1 MACDYMTSGGAA
13 MKSFLLRS
21 TFVLIGI
28 IALSG
33 LVAYAE
39 ETAGVAPSNYFAE
52 GIKYRGEGNCEKAIE
67 SYQLAR
73 REKQFKE
80 DWAYYLAVADCY
92 AALKKFDEAI
102 HAYTRVIE
110 STKNRSLQ
118 AEMFKGRGKTYY
130 AKASKAGNRGDT
142 FIELARKDL
151 REAKAL
157 GADVADIE
165 KNIAADIERKPAE
178 VKTDDLS
185 KAVTDQ
191 AVVLVE
197 GSDKIITGD
206 GEYALHLSNETVI
219 KDRDGKIIA
228 AGDIRPGDVIDFSYS
243 TSYLNRA
250 DGMIH
255 AAATIIT
262 VHRSVPA
269 RMKTVE
275 KRKSGFTYEDSL
287 AFERIH
293 QKLEQID
300 KELKEIKAK
309 QAAPK
314 KEVKPAKKTKAKK
327 KATKQ
332 AAAESVKE
340 KTAASTKA
348 P

>member
-1 MACDYMTSGGAA
+1 
-13 MKSFLLRS
+13 MKGFFLRS

-28 IALSG
+28 IAVSG
-33 LVAYAE
+33 LTAYAE
-39 ETAGVAPSNYFAE
+39 DTAGDAPTNYFVE
-52 GIKYRGEGNCEKAIE
+52 GVKYRGEGNCEKAIE
-67 SYQLAR
+67 SYQMAR
-73 REKQFKE
+73 KEKQFKE
-80 DWAYYLAVADCY
+80 EWSYYLAVADCF

-130 AKASKAGNRGDT
+130 MKASKTGNAGAA
-142 FIELARKDL
+142 FIELAKKDL
-151 REAKAL
+151 KEAKAL

-165 KNIAADIERKPAE
+165 KNIAADLERKPAE
-178 VKTDDLS
+178 VKTEDLS
-185 KAVTDQ
+185 KAVTNQ

-197 GSDKIITGD
+197 GPDKIVTGD
-206 GEYALHLSNETVI
+206 GEYALHLSNETI
-219 KDRDGKIIA
+219 LKDKDGKIIT
-228 AGDIRPGDVIDFSYS
+228 AGDIRPGDVVDFSYS

-269 RMKTVE
+269 KMTTVE
-275 KRKSGFTYEDSL
+275 KNKPGFTYESSL
-287 AFERIH
+287 AFEKLH

-300 KELKEIKAK
+300 KELKEMKAK

-314 KEVKPAKKTKAKK
+314 KEAKPAKKPKTKK
-327 KATKQ
+327 KASKQ
-332 AAAESVKE
+332 AAAESTKE
-340 KTAASTKA
+340 KAAA
-348 P
+348 PKKSQ